1 MRRFLLRLTLFVPFV
16 LAMAAINRSVDP
28 ARLFGRTAGRT
39 LDGYEDLI
47 LVDLRAGRPH
57 PIEDEYSRRLVFEEL
72 VRDRTSIDVL
82 VLGSSICTPF
92 HSENF
97 PGQTMVN
104 GAVPGG
110 DLEEAM
116 CMYELACEER
126 AVPEAD
132 PARSARLGHHAQQE
146 RLGACR
152 EFRPDLGTRP
162 EASEHCHKRRVD
174 KRPDLTRS
182 R

>member
-28 ARLFGRTAGRT
+28 ARLFGRTAGRA

-116 CMYELACEER
+116 CMYELACEEGR
-126 AVPEAD
+126 RRSGSFSKCTAGAPC
-132 PARSARLGHHAQQE
+132 SARETGCLS
-146 RLGACR
+146 RIS
-152 EFRPDLGTRP
+152 TRFGN
-162 EASEHCHKRRVD
+162 AS
-174 KRPDLTRS
+174 
-182 R
+182 